1 MKIRKIKFSGITV
14 ILAVLLVAFLLV
26 AGCTQNAA
34 TQTGTQT
41 SATTPATTAPTGQA
55 TAATQ
60 TTETPTVTPTEGSD
74 SSDYKV
80 DVSFEG
86 SGNGD
91 VSANLKGGIVRMLK
105 VTQPKYEKASVTV
118 TTGDAIYPFVNEL
131 TKEAEKSISDAK
143 NADESFADAKY
154 FWTQAFYVPQDIE
167 TNFKIETTGD
177 WKIDVDV
184 PLAINAIPPIGFR
197 GAGDSSSPFFQINK
211 GDYEVDVSVED
222 ADKLSISL
230 MSFDGKI
237 YALDIPKVFSDSKE
251 VTPGSVKIPLKIDES
266 GNYLVNV
273 ACNGMWELNI
283 APASA

>member
-14 ILAVLLVAFLLV
+14 ILAVLLIAFLLV

-41 SATTPATTAPTGQA
+41 SATTPATTAPTA
-55 TAATQ
+55 
-60 TTETPTVTPTEGSD
+60 TPTGDAD
-74 SSDYKV
+74 SPEYTV
-80 DVSFEG
+80 DASFEG

-91 VSANLKGGIVRMLK
+91 VSAYLKGGIVRMLK
-105 VTQPKYEKASVTV
+105 VTQPKYEKASVVV
-118 TTGDAIYPFVNEL
+118 TTGDAIYPFENEL
-131 TKEAEKSISDAK
+131 TKEAEKSIADAK
-143 NADESFADAKY
+143 NADESVADAKY
-154 FWTQAFYVPQDIE
+154 IWTQAFYVPQDIE

-197 GAGDSSSPFFQINK
+197 GAGDGSSSFFQINK
-211 GDYEVDVSVED
+211 GDYTVEVSVED

-266 GNYLVNV
+266 GNYLINV

>member
-55 TAATQ
+55 TAAT
-60 TTETPTVTPTEGSD
+60 PTGDSD
-74 SSDYKV
+74 SPEYTV
-80 DVSFEG
+80 DASFEG
-86 SGNGD
+86 SDNGGISTD
-91 VSANLKGGIVRMLK
+91 LKGGIVRMLK
-105 VTQPKYEKASVTV
+105 VTQPKYEKASVV
-118 TTGDAIYPFVNEL
+118 ITTGDAIYPFENEL
-131 TKEAEKSISDAK
+131 TKEAEKSIADAK
-143 NADESFADAKY
+143 NADESVADAKY
-154 FWTQAFYVPQDIE
+154 IWTQAFYVPQDMK
-167 TNFKIETTGD
+167 TNLKIETTGD
-177 WKIDVDV
+177 WKIDIDV
-184 PLAINAIPPIGFR
+184 PLAINAVPPIGFR
-197 GAGDSSSPFFQINK
+197 GAGDGSSSFFQINK
-211 GDYEVDVSVED
+211 GDYTVDVSVED

>member
-14 ILAVLLVAFLLV
+14 ILAVLLVVFLLV

-55 TAATQ
+55 TAAT
-60 TTETPTVTPTEGSD
+60 PTGDSD
-74 SSDYKV
+74 SPEYTV
-80 DVSFEG
+80 DASFEG
-86 SGNGD
+86 SDNGGI
-91 VSANLKGGIVRMLK
+91 SANLKGGIVRMLK
-105 VTQPKYEKASVTV
+105 VTQPKYEKASVVV
-118 TTGDAIYPFVNEL
+118 TTGDAIYTFENEL
-131 TKEAEKSISDAK
+131 TKEAEKSIADAK
-143 NADESFADAKY
+143 NADESVAGAKY
-154 FWTQAFYVPQDIE
+154 IWTQAFYVPQDIE
-167 TNFKIETTGD
+167 TNFRIETTGD
-177 WKIDVDV
+177 WKIDIDV
-184 PLAINAIPPIGFR
+184 PLAINAVPPIGFR
-197 GAGDSSSPFFQINK
+197 GAGDGSSSFFQINK
-211 GDYEVDVSVED
+211 GDYTVDVSVED

-251 VTPGSVKIPLKIDES
+251 GTPGSVKIPLKIDES

>member
-14 ILAVLLVAFLLV
+14 ILAVLLIAFLLV

-55 TAATQ
+55 TAAT
-60 TTETPTVTPTEGSD
+60 PTGDSD
-74 SSDYKV
+74 SPEYTV
-80 DVSFEG
+80 DASFEG
-86 SGNGD
+86 SGNGGISTD
-91 VSANLKGGIVRMLK
+91 LKGGIVRMLK
-105 VTQPKYEKASVTV
+105 VTQPKYEKASVVV
-118 TTGDAIYPFVNEL
+118 TTGDAIYPFENEL
-131 TKEAEKSISDAK
+131 TKEAEKSIADAK
-143 NADESFADAKY
+143 NVDESVADAKY
-154 FWTQAFYVPQDIE
+154 IWTQAFYVPQDMK
-167 TNFKIETTGD
+167 TNLKIETTGD
-177 WKIDVDV
+177 WKIDIDV
-184 PLAINAIPPIGFR
+184 PLAINAVPPIGFR
-197 GAGDSSSPFFQINK
+197 GAGDGSSSFFQINK
-211 GDYEVDVSVED
+211 GDYTVDVSVED

-251 VTPGSVKIPLKIDES
+251 GTPGSVKIPLKIDES

>member
-14 ILAVLLVAFLLV
+14 ILAVLLIAFLLV

-34 TQTGTQT
+34 TQTGAQ
-41 SATTPATTAPTGQA
+41 TPAATQATPVTTAPTEQA

-60 TTETPTVTPTEGSD
+60 TTATSD

-80 DVSFEG
+80 DASFEG
-86 SGNGD
+86 SGDGD
-91 VSANLKGGIVRMLK
+91 VSVNLKGGIVRMLK

-131 TKEAEKSISDAK
+131 TKEAATSIADAK
-143 NADESFADAKY
+143 NADESVADAKY
-154 FWTQAFYVPQDIE
+154 IWAQAFYVPQDIE
-167 TNFKIETTGD
+167 TNFRIETTGD

-211 GDYEVDVSVED
+211 GDYTVDVSVED
-222 ADKLSISL
+222 ADSLSISFV
-230 MSFDGKI
+230 SFDGKL
-237 YALDIPKVFSDSKE
+237 YPLDFPKASSDSKE
-251 VTPGSVKIPLKIDES
+251 VLPGSIKIPLKIDDS

-273 ACNGMWELNI
+273 VCNGKWELNI
-283 APASA
+283 SPAGA